1 MNYPYEETGKRIF
14 KLRKERGLTREHL
27 AEMADISVQFLAD
40 IEKGRKNMTVTT
52 LRKLSSALMV
62 STDYIVN
69 GSKDPDASEDED
81 VLFLYRSLSPENQ
94 HRALRILGAF
104 AEAINDKSISDET

>member
-62 STDYIVN
+62 STDYIVTLWRLKTN
-69 GSKDPDASEDED
+69 TAHYGSSEP
-81 VLFLYRSLSPENQ
+81 LPRL
-94 HRALRILGAF
+94 
-104 AEAINDKSISDET
+104 

>member
-1 MNYPYEETGKRIF
+1 MNYPYEETGTRILM
-14 KLRKERGLTREHL
+14 LRKQHGWTRERL

-52 LRKLSSALMV
+52 LRKLSAALMV

-69 GSKDPDASEDED
+69 GSKDPDTSDGED
-81 VLFLYRSLSPENQ
+81 VLFLYRSLTPENQ

-104 AEAINDKSISDET
+104 AEAINDKSISDEI